1 MAILKHIASKNTN
14 YRDAFNYLVYQHN
27 EFTQKP
33 ILDENGRPQLREEYY
48 IDGILCKPEGFA
60 KACNKTNKQFN
71 KNQKKGEIKSH
82 HYIISFDPRDK
93 EENGLSAKE
102 AQRMG
107 MNFASQNFPGHQALV
122 CTHADGH
129 NGSGNIHVHIVIN
142 SVRAEDVER
151 QDFMER
157 LCDNKA
163 GNKHHLTKD
172 YLKHL
177 KQQVMTMCQNRQ
189 LYQVDLLNP
198 AHDKVTEQEYH
209 AERRGQQKLD
219 ERNAE
224 IIAAGLKPRN
234 TKFETR
240 KEVLRKQITE
250 IAEKSK
256 SFTEFEKALMDKYG
270 IAVNDKRGRYSYKL
284 PDREKPI
291 SARMLSAAY
300 DREYLLALFADN
312 AKGIKRENTKR
323 DRTEEKVQK
332 PFTAPH
338 HTEELPKSAK
348 YEKSGI
354 RLVVDLEN
362 CIKAQQSLAYAQK
375 VKISNLQQMADTYAF
390 VKSHGYA
397 SIEELE
403 TALNDAKARASAAKN
418 HLKATESRLADVN
431 KQIRLTG
438 QYLANKDIYAAYR
451 QSKKS
456 EEFYEKHRAAITLY
470 ETARDNLR
478 AMSGGQKLTSMK
490 SLKAEK
496 ENLVAS
502 KNAEY
507 EAYQNARTEQRD
519 LQTIYTNVR
528 KMLGMEDGRTTKR
541 EQRQEI
547 T

>member
-1 MAILKHIASKNTN
+1 MAVLKHIASKNAD
-14 YRDAFNYLVYQHN
+14 YRSAFNYLVFQHN

-33 ILDENGRPQLREEYY
+33 ILDENDRPMLREEYY

-60 KACNKTNKQFN
+60 KACSKTNKQFN
-71 KNQKKGEIKSH
+71 KNQKKNEIKSH
-82 HYIISFDPRDK
+82 HYILSFDPRDK
-93 EENGLSAKE
+93 EENGLSAEE

-107 MNFASQNFPGHQALV
+107 MNFAAQNFPGHQAIV
-122 CTHADGH
+122 CTHSDGH

-142 SVRAEDVER
+142 SVRAVDVER

-157 LCDNKA
+157 PCDCKA
-163 GNKHHLTKD
+163 GNKHHLTNG
-172 YLKHL
+172 YLRHL

-198 AHDKVTEQEYH
+198 ALDKVTEQEYW
-209 AERRGQQKLD
+209 AERRGQEKLD
-219 ERNAE
+219 KRNAE
-224 IIAAGLKPRN
+224 IIGAGLKPRT
-234 TKFETR
+234 TKFETQ

-256 SFTEFEKALMDKYG
+256 SFAEFEKALMDEYG

-284 PDREKPI
+284 SDREKPI
-291 SARMLSAAY
+291 SARMLGAAY

-312 AKGIKRENTKR
+312 AKGIKRENTHR
-323 DRTEEKVQK
+323 ERQTETAQK
-332 PFTAPH
+332 PSTAPK
-338 HTEELPKSAK
+338 HTDDTPKSAK

-362 CIKAQQSLAYAQK
+362 CIKAQQSRAYAQK
-375 VKISNLQQMADTYAF
+375 VKITNLQQMAHTYAF

-403 TALNDAKARASAAKN
+403 TALNEAKAKASAARTK
-418 HLKATESRLADVN
+418 LKATESRLDEVN

-438 QYLANKDIYAAYR
+438 QFFANKDVYTEYR

-456 EEFYEKHRAAITLY
+456 EEFYEKHRAEITLY

-478 AMSGGQKLTSMK
+478 AMSGGQKLPSMK
-490 SLKAEK
+490 SLKEEK
-496 ENLVAS
+496 EQLVTA

-519 LQTIYTNVR
+519 LQTVYTNVR
-528 KMLGMEDGRTTKR
+528 KMLGLDDDTRSKR
-541 EQRQEI
+541 KNDIGIE
-547 T
+547 